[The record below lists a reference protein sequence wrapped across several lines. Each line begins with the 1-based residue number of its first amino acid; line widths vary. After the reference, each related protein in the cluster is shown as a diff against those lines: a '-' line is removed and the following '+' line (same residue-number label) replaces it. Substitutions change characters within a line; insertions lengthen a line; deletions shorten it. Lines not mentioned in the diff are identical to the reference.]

1 MGKGKET
8 KKRMWIRDK
17 GRGRNMGRIIAKA
30 SIILLFTLLGITL
43 LAMSGAIPYNAIV
56 INGISYALVSLVM
69 LLVGMTV
76 AIRCKM
82 DASSLGIKG
91 NSIIKRKRSEK

>member
-1 MGKGKET
+1 MDRT
-8 KKRMWIRDK
+8 KKIWIRDK
-17 GRGRNMGRIIAKA
+17 KKGRNVGGIIAKT

-43 LAMSGAIPYNAIV
+43 LAMSGAIPYSPTA

-91 NSIIKRKRSEK
+91 NSIIKTKRSEK

>member
-1 MGKGKET
+1 MGG
-8 KKRMWIRDK
+8 KKRMWIK
-17 GRGRNMGRIIAKA
+17 EKERGRSVGKTIAKTV
-30 SIILLFTLLGITL
+30 IILLFVLLGITL
-43 LAMSGAIPYNAIV
+43 LAMSGTIPYNPIA

-91 NSIIKRKRSEK
+91 ISIIKRKGRNKNDC

>member
-1 MGKGKET
+1 MKRKKRVWVKEGKG
-8 KKRMWIRDK
+8 
-17 GRGRNMGRIIAKA
+17 GRNVGRLIAKA

-43 LAMSGAIPYNAIV
+43 LAMAGAIPYSPIA

-69 LLVGMTV
+69 LLVGMAV

-82 DASSLGIKG
+82 DASSLGMMKG
-91 NSIIKRKRSEK
+91 NSIIKRKGRNNSGY

>member
-1 MGKGKET
+1 MER
-8 KKRMWIRDK
+8 KKRVWVKERK
-17 GRGRNMGRIIAKA
+17 GERNVGGTIAKI
-30 SIILLFTLLGITL
+30 SIILLFSLLGITL

-76 AIRCKM
+76 AVRSKM

-91 NSIIKRKRSEK
+91 NSIIKRKRSEQ